1 MKRYVIIVA
10 GGKGL
15 RMGGDLPKQFI
26 PMAGKPILMHT
37 VEKFWRWDNQMN
49 IILVLP
55 MDHQAYWKMLCKEIG
70 CKAPHRIVNGG
81 ETRFHS
87 VQNGLNAIR
96 EEIEASGE
104 KALIAVHDGVR
115 PFVSPEV
122 IAACF
127 AKAEETGAVVPA
139 LPMIDSLR
147 MKQADGSSCPVDRSL
162 YYAVHTPQ
170 VFASDILIR
179 AYQQPYTDTFTD
191 DASVVEAAGF
201 QVAMVL
207 SNRENIKITTPF
219 DLMVARALFQE

>member
-55 MDHQAYWKMLCKEIG
+55 MDHQAYWKMLCQEIG

-122 IAACF
+122 IGACF

-147 MKQADGSSCPVDRSL
+147 MKQADGSSCPVDRSR